1 MAEALLMIGL
11 VVMFLLWA
19 WGSGVSDR
27 IRVEHMQAMK
37 AHQDTMR
44 ENWQR
49 LEVLRTEA
57 MENARKAEAL
67 RAELALHNRLTQEM
81 LNRGIGRRP

>member
-37 AHQDTMR
+37 AHQ
-44 ENWQR
+44 
-49 LEVLRTEA
+49 
-57 MENARKAEAL
+57 EAL
-67 RAELALHNRLTQEM
+67 RDHWQRAEVARAESLESARRLDALRVELGTYNRLTQEM
-81 LNRGIGRRP
+81 LNRGIGGRP